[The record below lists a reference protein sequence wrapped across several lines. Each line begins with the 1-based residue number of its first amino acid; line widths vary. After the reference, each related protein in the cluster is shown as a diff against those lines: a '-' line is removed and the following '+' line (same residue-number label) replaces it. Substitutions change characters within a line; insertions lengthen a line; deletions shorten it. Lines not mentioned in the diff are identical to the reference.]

1 MKDQVENVYGGDN
14 FDPKYPQPELQIVS
28 IQAAFHRAAGQNGQY
43 IKRIKMGLSDG
54 KHLISAVFASQ
65 TFTQAMVLQRND
77 IIKLTSFVA
86 SRYDFP
92 GGEYGA
98 GATGRRGIVLMITGF
113 SIIRTMW
120 ALAPMKEDST
130 GGGLIP
136 HEEDTN
142 VTLSIPSLHNQQA
155 AA

>member
-1 MKDQVENVYGGDN
+1 MANN
-14 FDPKYPQPELQIVS
+14 
-28 IQAAFHRAAGQNGQY
+28 
-43 IKRIKMGLSDG
+43 
-54 KHLISAVFASQ
+54 LISAVFAIAKHSHKPWYCS
-65 TFTQAMVLQRND
+65 RG

-86 SRYDFP
+86 SRYHFP

-120 ALAPMKEDST
+120 ALAPIKEDST
-130 GGGLIP
+130 GGDLIP